1 MVSPDLPPLQEP
13 LLVFHRRAPALTLP
27 EDPGPEELAQ
37 YWTLSS
43 RDKEEIA
50 QCRGE
55 GQRRRFAVQLCTL
68 RTYGR
73 FLPKAVA
80 APVAITNYLARQLDL
95 PLVLF
100 GDIPERLATETDHL
114 QRIRLYLGWHPFDE
128 EARGRFPQWL
138 TQRATDD
145 VLPSALLPR
154 AEAILRQWQVVLP
167 APSTLEALIAS
178 VTARVQDDLYTR
190 LVTSLSPALQ
200 QALDTL
206 LEVPAGERTSVLF
219 QLKEYPPE
227 ASPAV
232 ILRYIE
238 RYHFLQDLGVDA
250 IAVSPLSAPMSR
262 YFADVTKHYD
272 VRALRRLPEAKR

>member
-13 LLVFHRRAPALTLP
+13 LLGLHRRAPALTLP

-114 QRIRLYLGWHPFDE
+114 QRIRLYLG
-128 EARGRFPQWL
+128 
-138 TQRATDD
+138 
-145 VLPSALLPR
+145 
-154 AEAILRQWQVVLP
+154 
-167 APSTLEALIAS
+167 
-178 VTARVQDDLYTR
+178 
-190 LVTSLSPALQ
+190 
-200 QALDTL
+200 
-206 LEVPAGERTSVLF
+206 
-219 QLKEYPPE
+219 
-227 ASPAV
+227 
-232 ILRYIE
+232 
-238 RYHFLQDLGVDA
+238 
-250 IAVSPLSAPMSR
+250 
-262 YFADVTKHYD
+262 
-272 VRALRRLPEAKR
+272 